1 MTDIGYKEIL
11 TRISSVVIADIPKD
25 FNIVELRA
33 WLVGYSQA
41 IDSVKKV
48 IKELEEGR
56 E

>member
-1 MTDIGYKEIL
+1 MTDIGYEEIL
-11 TRISSVVIADIPKD
+11 TRISSVAVADIPKD
-25 FNIVELRA
+25 LNLNELRA

-41 IDSVKKV
+41 IDSMKKV

>member
-11 TRISSVVIADIPKD
+11 TRISSVAVADIPKD
-25 FNIVELRA
+25 LNIDELRA

-41 IDSVKKV
+41 IDTVKKV
-48 IKELEEGR
+48 IEELKEGR